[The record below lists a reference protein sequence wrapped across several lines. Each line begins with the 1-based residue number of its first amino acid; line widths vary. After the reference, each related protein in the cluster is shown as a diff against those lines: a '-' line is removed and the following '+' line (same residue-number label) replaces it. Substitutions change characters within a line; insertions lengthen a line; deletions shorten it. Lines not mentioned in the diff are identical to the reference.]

1 MDNKGWG
8 LNTMLFM
15 VCVILIALLLATFYA
30 IRLNSYLGKENNES
44 ENAVQKVV
52 DEKYYIDKTNDIT
65 MAAKKYIDE
74 YNIELT
80 NEEEKIYLSYLISYG
95 YINNIYDK
103 ISEKPCS
110 GYAKAYLN
118 ADGIEIVKSYI
129 KCDNYKTNGYG
140 E

>member
-15 VCVILIALLLATFYA
+15 VCIILVALLMATFYA
-30 IRLNSYLGKENNES
+30 IRLNSILGKENNES
-44 ENAVQKVV
+44 ENAVQQVV
-52 DEKYYIDKTNDIT
+52 DSKYYIDKTNEIT
-65 MAAKKYIDE
+65 VAANKYIDN
-74 YNIELT
+74 YSIELT
-80 NEEEKIYLSYLISYG
+80 NEETKIYLSYLISYG
-95 YINNIYDK
+95 YIGNIYDK
-103 ISEKPCS
+103 VSNKSCT

-118 ADGIEIVKSYI
+118 ADGVRIVRSYL

>member
-15 VCVILIALLLATFYA
+15 VCIILVALLLATFYA
-30 IRLNSYLGKENNES
+30 IRLNSYLGNENNES
-44 ENAVQKVV
+44 EETVKKIV
-52 DEKYYIDKTNDIT
+52 DDSYYINKTNDIT
-65 MAAKKYIDE
+65 IAAQKYIKE

-80 NEEEKIYLSYLISYG
+80 NEETKIYLSYLISYG

-103 ISEKPCS
+103 ISNKPCS

-118 ADGIEIVKSYI
+118 TDGIEIVKSYI